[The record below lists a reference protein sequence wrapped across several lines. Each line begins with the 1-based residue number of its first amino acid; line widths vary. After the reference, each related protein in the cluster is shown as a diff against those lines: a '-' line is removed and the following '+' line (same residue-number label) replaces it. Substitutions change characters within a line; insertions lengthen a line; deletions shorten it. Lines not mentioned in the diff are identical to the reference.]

1 MTPQEF
7 IQAEEANLGVLDK
20 FFNHHPQINSTS
32 SLAASWPVDTGLPE
46 EKVVHRS
53 PIGKIT
59 AVLLALF
66 MGWTAYVFARMM
78 PDMKLPPVVSG
89 MVLVFLVGIGLFVL
103 GRNLFYPK
111 YRFDIKLDKNRVQVG
126 DDIVQWADVTDTYIM
141 SKQEGKV
148 KNNWLVLF
156 KTDDT
161 VQQFELFKF
170 SVSMHKL
177 AAYVE
182 YYKNKK

>member
-7 IQAEEANLGVLDK
+7 IQAEEENLGVLDK

-32 SLAASWPVDTGLPE
+32 ALASSWPVGTNLPE

-53 PIGKIT
+53 PIGKIA
-59 AVLLALF
+59 AVVLALF
-66 MGWTAYVFARMM
+66 LGWTAYVFLKLM
-78 PDMKLPPVVSG
+78 PGFNLPRYVS
-89 MVLVFLVGIGLFVL
+89 VTLLIFIVGIAVFVL

-111 YRFDIKLDKNRVQVG
+111 YRFDIKLTKDHVQVG
-126 DDIVQWADVTDTYIM
+126 DEIVLWADVTDTYIM

-156 KTDDT
+156 KKDDT

-182 YYKNKK
+182 YYRGK